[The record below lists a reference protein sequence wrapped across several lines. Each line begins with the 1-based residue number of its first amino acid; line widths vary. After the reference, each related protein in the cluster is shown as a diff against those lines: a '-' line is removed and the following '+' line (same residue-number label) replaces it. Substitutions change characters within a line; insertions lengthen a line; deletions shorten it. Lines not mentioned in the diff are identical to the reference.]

1 MIPPTTEW
9 RCLAC
14 ICAIG
19 KEYVK
24 YPLAARVR
32 LVLVNHKT
40 AFMAA
45 SLLLAGL
52 TGPAA
57 TADAAEGS
65 ALDQDHA
72 SAAAAGGRPGQIDVS
87 RNIGKTPPMGW
98 NSYNRFG
105 LGVTAKLVRE
115 TADGMKKY
123 QLDEA
128 GYKYLVIDDGWQN
141 KQPGSRGELLCDPG
155 KFPDGIAPLV
165 KYVKD
170 LGMELGIY
178 SSPNPCSCGGRPGS
192 LGYEDLH
199 AKQFADWGV
208 KFVKYDHCPTRNNE
222 RDLPGDT
229 IIQRYQVFH
238 AAVQKHDPGMIVA
251 ICEKGWAGTLYQKPR
266 NANAPPVTP
275 ERRRAAF
282 DWCAQVGVMWRT
294 TGDISPKWSRIMEIL
309 DEQEGLASLSGPNAF
324 NDPDMLEVGNGKLS
338 AAENRAHFSLWCV
351 LNAPLML
358 GNDLRQIPDEVLEVI
373 RNKEVIALNQDLLCK
388 QAEKVLDSGDVEIFS
403 KPLANGDLG
412 VCVFNRGGSPEKVT
426 VLWKNLGLASGSRVR
441 ARDLWDHK
449 DIGEFSENIETSVAS
464 HDVVVLR
471 LGKP

>member
-1 MIPPTTEW
+1 
-9 RCLAC
+9 
-14 ICAIG
+14 
-19 KEYVK
+19 
-24 YPLAARVR
+24 
-32 LVLVNHKT
+32 
-40 AFMAA
+40 MAA

-57 TADAAEGS
+57 IADASEGR
-65 ALDQDHA
+65 ALEPDKG
-72 SAAAAGGRPGQIDVS
+72 SAAATGGRAGQIAVS
-87 RNIGKTPPMGW
+87 RNIGTPPPMGW

-105 LGVTAKLVRE
+105 LGVTAQLVRE
-115 TADGMKKY
+115 IADGMKKY
-123 QLDEA
+123 QLDDA
-128 GYKYLVIDDGWQN
+128 GYKYLVIDDGWQS
-141 KQPGSRGELLCDPG
+141 KQTGPKGELLCAQD

-165 KYVKD
+165 KYVKN

-208 KFVKYDHCPTRNNE
+208 KFVKYDYCPTRSKE
-222 RDLPGDT
+222 RDLPGDA

-251 ICEKGWAGTLYQKPR
+251 ICEKGWAGSLYQKPR
-266 NANAPPVTP
+266 NANAPPLSP

-309 DEQEGLASLSGPNAF
+309 DEQEGLASLSGPSAF

-358 GNDLRQIPDEVLEVI
+358 GNDLRQIPADTLAI
-373 RNKEVIALNQDLLCK
+373 ISNKEVIALNQDLLCR
-388 QAEKVLDSGDVEIFS
+388 QAEKVADTGDIEVFT

-412 VCVFNRGGSPEKVT
+412 VCVLNRGASPEKVA
-426 VLWKNLGLASGSRVR
+426 VKWVSLGLEPGSSVT
-441 ARDLWDHK
+441 ARDLWTHK
-449 DIGEFSENIETSVAS
+449 DIGSFSGPIEISVPS
-464 HDVVVLR
+464 HDVVVYR
-471 LGKP
+471 LSKPATP